1 MGLHSVSIIG
11 TGSYLP
17 STVVTNA
24 DMEKLVDTNDEWIFS
39 RTGIRERR
47 KMAPEET
54 VTDMA
59 VAAARKAIA
68 AAGIDPKEIGLIVAA
83 SFTAD
88 LNFPPL
94 AAMVQREIGAVHAAA
109 FDTNAVCAGFLFA
122 LVQGSQF
129 LQTGAY
135 KTALIV
141 AAEGLTRFV
150 DYTDRN
156 SCILFGDGAGA
167 AVLQGGDAATD
178 GPLAERTGFID
189 FDLGSDGSR
198 VGVAFC
204 PRPNAPEAWLATLSD
219 RESVTPYIWQDGRA
233 MFKAAVNGMADSV
246 RRIMAR
252 QQLASAD
259 IDVLVPHQAN
269 LRIIEAVG
277 DRVGVPIER
286 VALCLEE
293 YGNTSAASM
302 AITLDKWTRLG
313 RIQPGQLV
321 MFTAFA
327 GGLSWGSALFR
338 M

>member
-1 MGLHSVSIIG
+1 MSLRSVSIIG
-11 TGSYLP
+11 TGAYLP
-17 STVVTNA
+17 DTVITNA
-24 DMEKLVDTNDEWIFS
+24 DLEKLVDTNDEWIFS

-47 KMAPEET
+47 KMGEEQT
-54 VTDMA
+54 VTEMG
-59 VAAARKAIA
+59 VEAARKAIQ
-68 AAGIDPKEIGLIVAA
+68 AAGIDPLEIDLIVAA

-88 LNFPPL
+88 LSFPPL
-94 AAMVQREIGAVHAAA
+94 AAMIQREIGAARAAA

-167 AVLQGGDAATD
+167 AILRASDEVQGDAIAD
-178 GPLAERTGFID
+178 KTGFID
-189 FDLGSDGSR
+189 FDLGSDGTR
-198 VGVAFC
+198 VNVAFI
-204 PRPNAPEAWLATLSD
+204 PRPQAPAAWLKTLSD
-219 RESVTPYIWQDGRA
+219 REIVTPYIWQDGRA
-233 MFKAAVNGMADSV
+233 MFKAAINGMSDSV
-246 RRIMAR
+246 KRILVR
-252 QQLASAD
+252 QGLRAQD
-259 IDVLVPHQAN
+259 ITTLVPHQAN

-277 DRVGVPIER
+277 ERVGIPLDR

-302 AITLDKWTRLG
+302 AITLDKWTRLN
-313 RIQPGQLV
+313 RIQSGDLV

-327 GGLSWGSALFR
+327 GGLTWGSALFR